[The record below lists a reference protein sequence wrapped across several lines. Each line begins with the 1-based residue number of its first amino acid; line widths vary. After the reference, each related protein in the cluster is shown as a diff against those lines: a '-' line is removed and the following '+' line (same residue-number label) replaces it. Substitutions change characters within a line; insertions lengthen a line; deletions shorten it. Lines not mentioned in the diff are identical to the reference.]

1 MQSSKGKTIAKVIGY
16 LLVVV
21 VLVAVVGLIY
31 RFTNGFNEDFK
42 TFFVEHNGN
51 QILTTDTEMS
61 LDTGEVYRFDVKYTF
76 DTENTQPKDYNVK
89 VLPNV
94 ERDFDYTVDGERYLY
109 SKAGDLTAAFA
120 LSKQDTYFEITIPE
134 DKSLQKALESCYPGQ
149 SVDVPESA
157 GADNPYPY
165 ALIVSSYNESVVYH
179 IYLSIGVNVTG
190 VSLDQTEIVFSGY
203 VDGAESFLIGYDT
216 LGWGSFSSLDI
227 ECPKSAKPGENVTV
241 TATIVTGL
249 AEQYK
254 ISRVSLVSTDTGE
267 EIEENLTTN
276 GNTYTFIMPEEEVT
290 IMFYIVPIDM

>member
-1 MQSSKGKTIAKVIGY
+1 M
-16 LLVVV
+16 
-21 VLVAVVGLIY
+21 VLVLD
-31 RFTNGFNEDFK
+31 E
-42 TFFVEHNGN
+42 
-51 QILTTDTEMS
+51 QIL
-61 LDTGEVYRFDVKYTF
+61 GYV
-76 DTENTQPKDYNVK
+76 
-89 VLPNV
+89 
-94 ERDFDYTVDGERYLY
+94 
-109 SKAGDLTAAFA
+109 
-120 LSKQDTYFEITIPE
+120 EITIPE
-134 DKSLQKALESCYPGQ
+134 DMSLQKALESCYPGQ

>member
-1 MQSSKGKTIAKVIGY
+1 M
-16 LLVVV
+16 
-21 VLVAVVGLIY
+21 
-31 RFTNGFNEDFK
+31 
-42 TFFVEHNGN
+42 
-51 QILTTDTEMS
+51 
-61 LDTGEVYRFDVKYTF
+61 
-76 DTENTQPKDYNVK
+76 
-89 VLPNV
+89 
-94 ERDFDYTVDGERYLY
+94 
-109 SKAGDLTAAFA
+109 
-120 LSKQDTYFEITIPE
+120 
-134 DKSLQKALESCYPGQ
+134 
-149 SVDVPESA
+149 
-157 GADNPYPY
+157 
-165 ALIVSSYNESVVYH
+165 
-179 IYLSIGVNVTG
+179 NVTG

-203 VDGAESFLIGYDT
+203 VEGAESFLIGYDT